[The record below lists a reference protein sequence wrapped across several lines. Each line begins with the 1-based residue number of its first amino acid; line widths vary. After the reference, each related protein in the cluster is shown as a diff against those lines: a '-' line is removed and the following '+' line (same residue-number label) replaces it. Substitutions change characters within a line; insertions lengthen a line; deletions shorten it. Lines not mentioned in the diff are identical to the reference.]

1 MTHSIITR
9 HRFIDGAIDIFPLIL
24 AAMPFGIL
32 YGALA
37 QASGL
42 SLLPAMA
49 MSLFVFAG
57 SAQFV
62 AVNLLLTAA
71 PVLVIV
77 IATFF
82 VNLRH
87 LMYSANLLEQVK
99 HTPAT
104 LRAVMAFWL
113 TDETFAVVAK
123 KTSTS
128 YDPSSIHLYYLGS
141 ALTMYSSWQIYS
153 LTGYQLGAQ
162 IPDPQAWGLD
172 IAMVLAFIGIVVP
185 LLNTTAMWVCAISAF
200 CCSLLTKDWPYQS
213 GLIFSMLL
221 AIAVAI
227 LVARLRRSSNA

>member
-1 MTHSIITR
+1 MAQSTITR
-9 HRFIDGAIDIFPLIL
+9 HHFIDGAIDIFPLIL

-42 SLLPAMA
+42 SLWTSMA

-87 LMYSANLLEQVK
+87 LMYSANLLEHVK
-99 HTPAT
+99 HIPAP
-104 LRAVMAFWL
+104 LRAIMAFWL

-123 KTSTS
+123 KTSTP
-128 YDPSSIHLYYLGS
+128 YDSSSIHLYYLGS
-141 ALTMYSSWQIYS
+141 ALSMYSSWQIFS
-153 LTGYQLGAQ
+153 FIGYQLGTQ

-172 IAMVLAFIGIVVP
+172 IAMVVAFIGIVVP
-185 LLNTTAMWVCAISAF
+185 LLKTTAMWVCAISAF
-200 CCSLLTKDWPYQS
+200 SFSLITKDWPYQS
-213 GLIFSMLL
+213 GLILSMLL
-221 AIAVAI
+221 SIAIAI
-227 LVARLRRSSNA
+227 LAARLRREPSA

>member
-1 MTHSIITR
+1 MSQSAITR
-9 HRFIDGAIDIFPLIL
+9 HRFIDGAIDILPLIL

-42 SLLPAMA
+42 TLWTSMA
-49 MSLFVFAG
+49 MSFFVFAG

-87 LMYSANLLEQVK
+87 LMYSANLLEHVK
-99 HTPAT
+99 QTPAP
-104 LRAVMAFWL
+104 LRAIMAFWL

-153 LTGYQLGAQ
+153 LIGYQLGSQVPDAQ
-162 IPDPQAWGLD
+162 TWGLD

-185 LLNTTAMWVCAISAF
+185 LLKTSAMWVCAISAL

-221 AIAVAI
+221 SIGVAV
-227 LVARLRRSSNA
+227 LVARLRSSSNA